1 MTDPRRD
8 AFEALRM
15 PITPVDP
22 DPRFAAELRARL
34 EHAVLQTTGDD
45 MTTAVDAPAHTLG
58 SYIAVD
64 DARRALDFYVRAF
77 DAHRRGEPYVM
88 DDGRIGHAEL
98 AVGDSVLML
107 ADEFPEIDML
117 SPRTRGGPSQSLYL
131 RVADVD
137 ATVRRAVDAGARL
150 ERAPADYDYGR
161 NGVIV
166 DPSGH
171 RWMIGSSPAQAS
183 ASRHGEVGYLT
194 YAVRDAERAKT
205 FYAAVLGWRFS
216 PGRVENGWQIEGTAP
231 MSGMWGGADEPRI
244 QPLFHVDDL
253 DTALAAVRAHDGQA
267 GEPEQQPYGLSAE
280 CSDDQGARFWLLQ
293 S

>member
-1 MTDPRRD
+1 MTDPLD
-8 AFEALRM
+8 SLRT

-22 DPRFAAELRARL
+22 DQRFAAELRTRL
-34 EHAVLQTTGDD
+34 ERAVLQPTGDD
-45 MTTAVDAPAHTLG
+45 MTTTGEPPTHTLG

-64 DARRALDFYVRAF
+64 DARRALDFYVEAF
-77 DAHRRGEPYVM
+77 DAQRRGEPYVM

-131 RVADVD
+131 RVTDVD
-137 ATVRRAVDAGARL
+137 TTVARAVDAGARI

-171 RWMIGSSPAQAS
+171 RWMVSSSPAPSPAT
-183 ASRHGEVGYLT
+183 RHGEVGYLT
-194 YAVRDAERAKT
+194 YAVPDADRAKA
-205 FYAAVLGWRFS
+205 FYGAVLGWRFS

-231 MSGMWGGADEPRI
+231 MSGMWGGAGQPRI

-253 DTALAAVRAHDGQA
+253 DTALATVRAHGGQG

-280 CSDDQGARFWLLQ
+280 CTDDQGARFWLLQ